1 MTYDPHKHHRR
12 SIRLKGYDYSQ
23 AGMYFVTICVQRG
36 QCLLTETA
44 VQEMI
49 QYWWEK
55 LPEKFT
61 AVVLDAFVIMPNHI
75 HFIIVITAVDPQP
88 YAGTH
93 PPMQPSVGTHLLT
106 QPPVGAHPR
115 VRPKGQTHGPAPTAA
130 LGKIVQ
136 WFKTM
141 TTNAYIRGV
150 KEQGWEPFP
159 GKLWQRNYYE
169 HIIRN
174 GRALNT
180 IRQYIDNNP
189 ANWDADQLHPDA
201 PPNSF
206 NQTW

>member
-61 AVVLDAFVIMPNHI
+61 AVVLDAFVIMPNHF